1 MENAGR
7 GSGARR
13 QPLPQVSSGSA
24 AVRHG
29 LGCGGRGRRG
39 APDSA
44 YSEAPGR
51 HVSRAASLQS
61 PRGLARPGS
70 RLARSLAPPASDQAP
85 VWPPPGC
92 AISNGISLVR
102 LPTRPSTVPPGRSHS
117 PSLCTPPFLLLP
129 ASVPHVPSRQG
140 LLPPSPGPG
149 AGTSPQ
155 DFILLQV
162 SKAGP
167 RGSPLACVLWEWTRP
182 LGWIRHPSCLAHTV
196 CLGF

>member
-1 MENAGR
+1 
-7 GSGARR
+7 
-13 QPLPQVSSGSA
+13 VSLA
-24 AVRHG
+24 LDA
-29 LGCGGRGRRG
+29 
-39 APDSA
+39 
-44 YSEAPGR
+44 
-51 HVSRAASLQS
+51 RAAQIGVLGLRSGREEA
-61 PRGLARPGS
+61 RGTGGDPS
-70 RLARSLAPPASDQAP
+70 CPDVRSLAPPASDQAP